1 MSEVSIKALRSE
13 RGNIRRQLTN
23 FEKFLSTYNPDKEH
37 PALIKYARELD
48 ENRDNFNKIQSKLEA
63 LGDGNLSE
71 DGCDEEA
78 RNEFEKRYFSLY
90 NSASNIL
97 CPRNTTG
104 SSSADQSIHS
114 VNSGPGLSQAL
125 NLIQNQISNEISDD
139 FKIPSL
145 GLPSF
150 SGSYD
155 TWLGFH
161 DVFTSM
167 VHNNVKIS
175 PILKLRHLRDCLK
188 GEAAEL
194 IASVQLSAENYLI
207 AWEIIKE
214 T

>member
-1 MSEVSIKALRSE
+1 M
-13 RGNIRRQLTN
+13 
-23 FEKFLSTYNPDKEH
+23 
-37 PALIKYARELD
+37 
-48 ENRDNFNKIQSKLEA
+48 
-63 LGDGNLSE
+63 
-71 DGCDEEA
+71 
-78 RNEFEKRYFSLY
+78 
-90 NSASNIL
+90 
-97 CPRNTTG
+97 
-104 SSSADQSIHS
+104 
-114 VNSGPGLSQAL
+114 
-125 NLIQNQISNEISDD
+125 SDD

-167 VHNNVKIS
+167 VHNNVKTS

-207 AWEIIKE
+207 AWEIVKE
-214 T
+214 TYDNRKLIRQNHIQDLFNIPYMSKEFSVRSLLNSIQKHVRALKVLDEPVESWGSLLIVLIRNKMNAMTLEKMG